1 MYQEW
6 KRGREGW
13 DEQTVK
19 LEGSAT
25 TRGNPKVTRLVYNRF
40 QEGNSSQ
47 LVVVVNKVEKC
58 VNC

>member
-1 MYQEW
+1 M
-6 KRGREGW
+6 
-13 DEQTVK
+13 K

-47 LVVVVNKVEKC
+47 LVVVVNKVERC